1 VPGVKGVS
9 GDGVK
14 VITYNSCCVDGE
26 YMDSGVSRMTV
37 LVVASLAAFLAPYM
51 GSSINIALPAIGA
64 EFASDAVLLS
74 WVPTVYLLISAICI
88 VPFGRY
94 ADIHGRTKIF
104 TWGIVIYTVGSV
116 LCALS
121 LSVPM
126 LIAFRILQGVGAA
139 MIFGTSVA
147 LITSVFPP
155 EERGKALG
163 FNVAAVYL
171 GLTLGPILGGVLTQN
186 FGWRSIFLLNAPL
199 GAMIIYVA
207 ITKLRS
213 DWRDAG
219 GERFDTAGSVIYGV
233 MLLLIMYGFSRL
245 PSAVGFGSVAAGI
258 LCLVVFLRWEGRVE
272 HPVLDTRLFSKNQVF
287 AYSNLAALINYSATF
302 AIAFLLSLYLQYIK
316 GFDAQTAGLVLIAQP
331 LVQMLFSPSA
341 GRLSDRLDPGI
352 VASAGMA
359 LTTVG
364 LLLLA
369 PIDAGTSLLYIVATQ
384 GLLGFGFA
392 LFSSPNTN
400 AVMSS
405 VTKRF
410 YGVASGTLASMR
422 LVGMMFSMG
431 IVMLTFSLFIGR
443 VQITPEYYDAF
454 LTSVRFAFTFFAV
467 LCALG
472 VAASLKR
479 GKVRGGEETPA

>member
-1 VPGVKGVS
+1 M
-9 GDGVK
+9 
-14 VITYNSCCVDGE
+14 GE
-26 YMDSGVSRMTV
+26 GVSRTTV

-51 GSSINIALPAIGA
+51 GSSINVALPAIGA

-74 WVPTVYLLISAICI
+74 WVPTVYLLSSAICI

-104 TWGIVIYTVGSV
+104 IWGIVTYTVGSV

-121 LSVPM
+121 LSVTL

-147 LITSVFPP
+147 LITSVFPR
-155 EERGKALG
+155 EERGRALG

-171 GLTLGPILGGVLTQN
+171 GLTLGPILGGVLTQHL
-186 FGWRSIFLLNAPL
+186 GWRSIFLLNAPL
-199 GAMIIYVA
+199 GAMILIVA
-207 ITKLRS
+207 LRKLTS

-219 GERFDTAGSVIYGV
+219 DERFDLTGSVIYGT
-233 MLLLIMYGFSRL
+233 MLLFLMYGFSSL
-245 PSAVGFGSVAAGI
+245 PSPAGIGAVAAGAAGFF
-258 LCLVVFLRWEGRVE
+258 LFLRWERGVE
-272 HPVLDTRLFSKNQVF
+272 HPVLDIRLFSENRTF
-287 AYSNLAALINYSATF
+287 AFSNVAALINYSATF
-302 AIAFLLSLYLQYIK
+302 AVGFLLSLYLQYIK
-316 GFDAQTAGLVLIAQP
+316 GFDPQTAGLILIAQP
-331 LVQMLFSPSA
+331 LVQMIFSPSA
-341 GRLSDRLDPGI
+341 GRLSDRMDPAI

-359 LTTVG
+359 VTALG

-369 PIDAGTSLLYIVATQ
+369 LVTAETELAYLIATQ

-405 VTKRF
+405 VAKKF

-431 IVMLTFSLFIGR
+431 VVMLTFSLIIGR
-443 VQITPEYYDAF
+443 VQITPEYYDVF
-454 LTSVRFAFTFFAV
+454 LTSVQAAFAFFAV
-467 LCALG
+467 LCVIG
-472 VAASLKR
+472 IGASLMR
-479 GKVRGGEETPA
+479 GKVRAD